1 MATKKILIIDD
12 DIDLVEA
19 MRLTLE
25 SADFEVI
32 DAQDGKKGLEKVSTN
47 SPDLVI
53 LDVMMG
59 TQDEGF
65 HVAYQIRNNSETSDI
80 PLIMLTALGL
90 SLPLIQEPRRFSIP
104 PNTSLKISSARRSV
118 TQKMRRRAFSSTDR
132 GSLPWMAD
140 RSNFNSA

>member
-25 SADFEVI
+25 SAGFEVI
-32 DAQDGKKGLEKVSTN
+32 DAQDGKKGIEKIESN

-65 HVAYQIRNNSETSDI
+65 HVAYQIRSNPTTSDL
-80 PLIMLTALGL
+80 PLIMLTAVGQETGFSFDKDKDEDFLPVNEFLEKPIDPDTLIELVKKNLG
-90 SLPLIQEPRRFSIP
+90 Q
-104 PNTSLKISSARRSV
+104 
-118 TQKMRRRAFSSTDR
+118 
-132 GSLPWMAD
+132 
-140 RSNFNSA
+140 